1 MWGAGPR
8 ASQYMVL
15 GAKVRA
21 VLQGRFYVSHEDIRA
36 LAPPVLRHRLKTN
49 FNADAEGISTDQI
62 IERLIDFVPTDVAR
76 EEAGGKQPAVFRSAD
91 AG

>member
-21 VLQGRFYVSHEDIRA
+21 VLEGRYYVSHEDIRA

-49 FNADAEGISTDQI
+49 FNADAEGISADEI
-62 IERLIDFVPTDVAR
+62 IRRLIDFVPTVDER
-76 EEAGGKQPAVFRSAD
+76 EGAGGQQPAVFRSAD